1 MPEQPKQD
9 PAKEAKDVVEANV
22 KVTEAAEKV
31 NKGEQKAK

>member
-9 PAKEAKDVVEANV
+9 PAQEANDVLEANV

-31 NKGEQKAK
+31 NEAQKPKQ